1 MIRRVLLQSIV
12 MLASVALVA
21 ATRAEPPLSDDTPIP
36 WRGLSM
42 QLTRGPGALDAY
54 RPLIKEIADMGAN
67 TVLLGV
73 AAHMEH
79 ARSQAIFI
87 EARTTPSQ
95 ADLVTLIRE
104 ARQRGLKV
112 ILMPIVLLKHP
123 RGSEWR
129 GVIDPPD
136 WDKWWKDYR
145 DFIKYFADAAREGE
159 ADAFIVGSELVST
172 EKYDEEWEITICTVR
187 AHFPK
192 GLLGYSAN
200 WDHYKPI
207 KFWGMLDFIGMTSY
221 YTLADNKNPSVE
233 EIVARWLPVKK
244 EIMEWRESVGKPLIL
259 TEVGWCS
266 QEGAATAPWN
276 YYQNMKATPDGHEE
290 QRRLYE
296 AFLEVWNNTPGVMGV
311 CWWEW
316 TTTPGGPG
324 DFNYTPRNKPAELVL
339 REWLAELP
347 PASQPASQPAK

>member
-1 MIRRVLLQSIV
+1 MRRRGLLRLIS
-12 MLASVALVA
+12 LLLSAAAASASA
-21 ATRAEPPLSDDTPIP
+21 APPAPEATRVP
-36 WRGLSM
+36 WRGVSM
-42 QLTRGPGALDAY
+42 QLTQGPDALTVY
-54 RPLIKEIADMGAN
+54 RPLIKEIAEMGAN
-67 TVLLGV
+67 TILLGV

-79 ARSQAIFI
+79 ARAQAIFI
-87 EARTTPSQ
+87 EARATP
-95 ADLVTLIRE
+95 ARDDLVTLIKE
-104 ARQRGLKV
+104 ARELRLKV

-136 WDKWWKDYR
+136 WDKWWQDYR

-172 EKYDEEWEITICTVR
+172 EKYEEEWRTTIYTAR
-187 AHFPK
+187 AHYPK

-221 YTLADNKNPSVE
+221 YTLADRKNPTIE
-233 EIVARWLPVKK
+233 EIAARWAPVKK
-244 EIMEWRESVGKPLIL
+244 EIMEWRAGIDKPLML

-296 AFLEVWNNTPGVMGV
+296 AFLKVWDNTPGLMGV

-316 TTTPGGPG
+316 TTAPGGTG
-324 DFNYTPRNKPAELVL
+324 DFNYTPRNKPAEQVL
-339 REWLAELP
+339 RRWLAEP
-347 PASQPASQPAK
+347 GATSQTGG